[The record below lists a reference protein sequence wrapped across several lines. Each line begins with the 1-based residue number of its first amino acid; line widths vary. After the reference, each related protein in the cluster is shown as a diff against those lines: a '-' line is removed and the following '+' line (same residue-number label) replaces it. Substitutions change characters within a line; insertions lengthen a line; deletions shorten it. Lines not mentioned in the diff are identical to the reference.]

1 MRELFFYHCHLF
13 ISLPNRRITGLF
25 FITEENLKR
34 FFKSLEDNEVYNEF
48 VNYTGTMFSSLL
60 LFAQFREPNANQSF
74 QIKLCILLI
83 NKLSNMYEMQNGEY
97 PSRIEEKA
105 FRTFIGNISSDLK
118 ETLWKESISEILKIE
133 I

>member
-1 MRELFFYHCHLF
+1 
-13 ISLPNRRITGLF
+13 
-25 FITEENLKR
+25 
-34 FFKSLEDNEVYNEF
+34 
-48 VNYTGTMFSSLL
+48 
-60 LFAQFREPNANQSF
+60 
-74 QIKLCILLI
+74 
-83 NKLSNMYEMQNGEY
+83 MQNGEY